1 VNVRIFFVSE
11 WIATLSRRKKEGKFR
26 REDFF
31 HLARMEEGKN
41 SAGIRRKKEEE
52 EDIDEDNNVLWLVE
66 RTTS

>member
-1 VNVRIFFVSE
+1 
-11 WIATLSRRKKEGKFR
+11 
-26 REDFF
+26 
-31 HLARMEEGKN
+31 MEEGKN